1 MVKYGKRRRTG
12 MINYILCEDDK
23 DFRKGVREQ
32 IESFMIRSDM
42 EYEIYEYSNYD
53 KKFEEIVKEDIGFKV
68 YFLDIKTKYGSG
80 IDAARYIR
88 EEQEDWIS
96 LIVMI
101 TAFSEYR
108 YEALGNRLFLLDFIN
123 KLDNCKNKIN
133 EALEIVM
140 KHYGTKEKSISY
152 EYNYTLHK
160 IEYRNIVS
168 IEKEQESKRSIL
180 HTTYG
185 DFKIPMG
192 LNEVMNKLDERFV
205 KIHRSMIANID
216 KIVEYDI
223 KSNTIHFENGQRT
236 NLIARNKRKEL
247 VSRVTSHSKSH

>member
-1 MVKYGKRRRTG
+1 

-23 DFRKGVREQ
+23 DFRKSVREQ

-205 KIHRSMIANID
+205 KIHRSMIVNID
-216 KIVEYDI
+216 K
-223 KSNTIHFENGQRT
+223 N
-236 NLIARNKRKEL
+236 
-247 VSRVTSHSKSH
+247 SRI